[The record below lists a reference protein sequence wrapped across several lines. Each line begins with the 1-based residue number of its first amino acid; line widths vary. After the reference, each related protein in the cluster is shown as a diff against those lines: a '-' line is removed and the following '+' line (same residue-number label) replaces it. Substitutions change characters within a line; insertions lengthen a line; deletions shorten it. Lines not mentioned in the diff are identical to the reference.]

1 MTLAVP
7 DNLKESRLIK
17 NAVWRQALEDQMR
30 FFMEVR
36 YHGGLKSLRLPAEL
50 FPSSSS
56 VTVLVFVA
64 LGIDIVVLLYFYR
77 TVLHFPTM
85 LQNTRS
91 NPTNM
96 SSEAG
101 PPPEAPVIASGAV
114 NSASNKHRREEEHE
128 TLKRELEIQILEQKL
143 ANKKAQSALERSST
157 KSMMTMTR
165 TKVR

>member
-17 NAVWRQALEDQMR
+17 NAVWRQALEDVLWKFATNR
-30 FFMEVR
+30 LRCGNLGLLPRTR

-56 VTVLVFVA
+56 LTVLVFVV
-64 LGIDIVVLLYFYR
+64 LSIHIVVLLYFHG

-85 LQNTRS
+85 PRNTRS
-91 NPTNM
+91 NPANM

-143 ANKKAQSALERSST
+143 AKEKGP
-157 KSMMTMTR
+157 
-165 TKVR
+165 V